1 MALVVLYFFT
11 ECRSCCLC
19 VFVVCTPV
27 VVRNSLLP
35 FDCSTRDG
43 LSTMD
48 AEPSIVCDT
57 DNPVFYRMCNVA
69 ATCLLLY
76 GMGVPAFFAGF
87 VFKYVDMLGASFL
100 PPMHNTDM
108 FAQCWFGRCGF
119 AFQAVAFPCVGMTG
133 IIPSLSGVCAC
144 GQVSR

>member
-1 MALVVLYFFT
+1 VPLKLLV
-11 ECRSCCLC
+11 C
-19 VFVVCTPV
+19 VVVCTSV

-57 DNPVFYRMCNVA
+57 DNPVFYRMRNVA

-87 VFKYVDMLGASFL
+87 VFKYVAMPGVGSHAFL
-100 PPMHNTDM
+100 HSHAEYGN
-108 FAQCWFGRCGF
+108 
-119 AFQAVAFPCVGMTG
+119 
-133 IIPSLSGVCAC
+133 
-144 GQVSR
+144 VSTM

>member
-35 FDCSTRDG
+35 FECSTRDG

-57 DNPVFYRMCNVA
+57 DNPVFYRMRNVA

-87 VFKYVDMLGASFL
+87 VFKYVGMHCASFVCVAS
-100 PPMHNTDM
+100 PPCTTRTCLHN
-108 FAQCWFGRCGF
+108 
-119 AFQAVAFPCVGMTG
+119 VG
-133 IIPSLSGVCAC
+133 LGVV
-144 GQVSR
+144 VSRSRPWHSLV